1 MFTEANGDR
10 PNPPYS
16 NTIVLLSS
24 GFSFSVY
31 ADIEGFDRKIAIGI
45 AGNVSPTLLEFASSD
60 DDYKK
65 VANAC
70 QLSNFLNSRLLCEEF
85 PAAGYSTCP
94 VTSSTPWIA
103 GGLEEQAE

>member
-1 MFTEANGDR
+1 MVA
-10 PNPPYS
+10 
-16 NTIVLLSS
+16 LLSD
-24 GFSFSVY
+24 GFSSTPY

-45 AGNVSPTLLEFASSD
+45 AGNVSPSLLQFASSD
-60 DDYKK
+60 NDYKK

-70 QLSNFLNSRLLCEEF
+70 QLSNFLKSRLLCEEF